1 MVTEEDISKLFS
13 DFNNVQIMKV
23 IVGLIEEIQ
32 GLETKIFDLE
42 DKLENI
48 DTIR

>member
-1 MVTEEDISKLFS
+1 MVTEEDVSKLYG
-13 DFNNVQIMKV
+13 DFNNIQIMKV
-23 IVGLIEEIQ
+23 ILGLIEEIQ

-48 DTIR
+48 DTTR

>member
-1 MVTEEDISKLFS
+1 MVTEEEVSKLYE

-23 IVGLIEEIQ
+23 ILGLIEEIQ
-32 GLETKIFDLE
+32 GLETKIYDLE

-48 DTIR
+48 NTPQ